1 MPNYSYMG
9 VKCRKISRKISKQ
22 FRKRGEW
29 VKAINRLQHTVF
41 NPSGRGVR
49 EAVGLPSKVGD
60 VKDSME
66 ERDPLMLSKRQR
78 SRMGVDIPENL
89 EYEFLIDWIIHVHII
104 KAGSRVGD
112 SLCAIS
118 MLVKSLQISLNYNKF

>member
-1 MPNYSYMG
+1 
-9 VKCRKISRKISKQ
+9 
-22 FRKRGEW
+22 
-29 VKAINRLQHTVF
+29 
-41 NPSGRGVR
+41 
-49 EAVGLPSKVGD
+49 
-60 VKDSME
+60 ME